1 MVGNGGGGFRRPRDR
16 LPDNPPPGERSGAG
30 QRARR
35 YAGDFGQAGLPG
47 PRSAGHGSRRGAPND
62 RPEFARLIVNT
73 NPHPLG
79 RFRAIGPTSN
89 LQEFARAFACK
100 PGDPM
105 VRAERC
111 EIW

>member
-1 MVGNGGGGFRRPRDR
+1 MNVLAIAHRAYLKSLEGSPKPEPIDGLTGD
-16 LPDNPPPGERSGAG
+16 
-30 QRARR
+30 QRFFLSWARIW
-35 YAGDFGQAGLPG
+35 AT
-47 PRSAGHGSRRGAPND
+47 NE

-79 RFRAIGPTSN
+79 RFRASGPASN
-89 LQEFARAFACK
+89 LPAFASAFGCK

>member
-1 MVGNGGGGFRRPRDR
+1 MVMKRYPHGASGEFFFMKRAPMPRPDY
-16 LPDNPPPGERSGAG
+16 LHFDLDPVPGA
-30 QRARR
+30 
-35 YAGDFGQAGLPG
+35 DFQKVIATAL
-47 PRSAGHGSRRGAPND
+47 
-62 RPEFARLIVNT
+62 LVVNT

-79 RFRAIGPTSN
+79 RFRAIGPASN

-105 VRAERC
+105 VRADRC